1 MATRNDELGQNY
13 NRLLQKSKEIILIM
27 SINALAEWDMETK
40 MPPKAV
46 NLRSQQLGM
55 LSQLEHKMSTDPE
68 IGELLEKI
76 MHNPNYDN
84 LAQMEK
90 RNVHLAKKRYD
101 EMTKL
106 PEELVVSIAKQA
118 AIAVNIWK
126 TAKAARDYSVFK
138 PELEKL
144 VELKTKAAEILMTV
158 KGTATP
164 YDALIDYYEPSIS
177 SETISRLFDELRSG
191 LIPIIKKCITSPKQ
205 PDESLL
211 SRKVPIAV
219 QEKISSSLAKV
230 VGYDIESPNAGG
242 RVDETEHP
250 FTNGY
255 YDDVRITTH
264 YYEDNFASSLFS
276 ILHEAG
282 HAMYEQNLPQ
292 GWMFQPVGSGCSS
305 GFHESQSRFVENIF
319 GRSPEFWSYYLPELK
334 HLTGSTLSGVALD
347 DFVRAVNVVRPSKIR
362 VEADEVTYSLHVII
376 RFDIERDLFA
386 GKISVA
392 DLPDVWNEKYAEYLD
407 VKVENDS
414 EGLMQDTHWG
424 LGYFGYFPTYA
435 LGNVYDGQILAIMK
449 REMPDWRERFA
460 RGDFLSVR
468 QWLGKNVHAYGDLYD
483 PIDLMRKITGEE
495 ISVKPFLEYLNN
507 KYSNLYGY

>member
-1 MATRNDELGQNY
+1 MAVRIDDLGKHY
-13 NRLLQKSKEIILIM
+13 NKLLQKSKETILLM

-76 MHNPNYDN
+76 TLNPNYDD
-84 LAQMEK
+84 LSPMEK
-90 RNVHLAKKRYD
+90 RNVHLVKKRYD

-118 AIAVNIWK
+118 AVAVNIWK
-126 TAKAARDYSVFK
+126 TAKAAKDYSMFK

-144 VELKTKAAEILMTV
+144 FELKSKAAEILMTV

-191 LIPIIKKCITSPKQ
+191 LVPIIKKCTTAPKQ
-205 PDESLL
+205 PDKSLL
-211 SRKVPIAV
+211 SRKVPVAI
-219 QEKISSSLAKV
+219 QEKISNSLAKV
-230 VGYDIESPNAGG
+230 VGYDVESPNAGG

-264 YYEDNFASSLFS
+264 YYEDNFVSSLFS
-276 ILHEAG
+276 LLHEAG

-292 GWMFQPVGSGCSS
+292 GWMFQPIGSGCSS

-319 GRSPEFWSYYLPELK
+319 GRSSEFWSYYLPELK
-334 HLTGSTLSGVALD
+334 RLTGSTLSSVGLD

-362 VEADEVTYSLHVII
+362 IEADEVTYSLHVII

-407 VKVENDS
+407 VNVENDS

-435 LGNVYDGQILAIMK
+435 LGNIYDGQILDIMK

-460 RGDFLSVR
+460 RGDFLAVR
-468 QWLGKNVHAYGDLYD
+468 QWLGRNVHSYGDLYD
-483 PIDLMRKITGEE
+483 PIDLMRKIAGEE

-507 KYSNLYGY
+507 KYLNLYEY

>member
-1 MATRNDELGQNY
+1 MIARTDELGRDY
-13 NRLLQKSKEIILIM
+13 NKLLQKSKETILLM
-27 SINALAEWDMETK
+27 SINGLAEWDMETK

-68 IGELLEKI
+68 IGELLDRI
-76 MHNPNYDN
+76 LRSTNYED
-84 LAQMEK
+84 LSQVEK
-90 RNVHLAKKRYD
+90 RNVHLVKKRYD

-106 PEELVVSIAKQA
+106 PEELVVSTAKQA
-118 AIAVNIWK
+118 AIAVNVWK
-126 TAKAARDYSVFK
+126 AAKAAKDYSIFK
-138 PELEKL
+138 PQLEKL
-144 VELKTKAAEILMTV
+144 VELKSKAAEILMTV

-164 YDALIDYYEPSIS
+164 YDALVDYYEPSTS
-177 SETISRLFDELRSG
+177 SETISKLFDELRSG
-191 LIPIIKKCITSPKQ
+191 LIPIIKKCVTAPTR

-211 SRKVPIAV
+211 SRTIPFDT
-219 QEKISSSLAKV
+219 QQKISDSLAKV
-230 VGYDIESPNAGG
+230 VGYDIESPSAGG
-242 RVDETEHP
+242 RIDETEHP

-264 YYEDNFASSLFS
+264 YYENNFASSLFS
-276 ILHEAG
+276 VLHEAG
-282 HAMYEQNLPQ
+282 HAMYEQNLRRD
-292 GWMFQPVGSGCSS
+292 WMFQPVGNGCSS

-319 GRSPEFWSYYLPELK
+319 GRSPEFWSYYLPELRR
-334 HLTGSTLSGVALD
+334 LTGSILSGVGLN

-362 VEADEVTYSLHVII
+362 VDADEVTYCLHVII
-376 RFDIERDLFA
+376 RFNIERDLFA

-392 DLPDVWNEKYAEYLD
+392 DLPEVWNEKYMKYLD

-435 LGNVYDGQILAIMK
+435 LGNIYDGQILATLK
-449 REMPDWRERFA
+449 KQMPDWSERFA
-460 RGDFLSVR
+460 RGDFLSIR
-468 QWLGKNVHAYGDLYD
+468 QWLGENVHSYGDLYD
-483 PIDLMRKITGEE
+483 PMDLMKKITGEE
-495 ISVKPFLEYLNN
+495 IAVKPFLDYLND